1 MNDRKHV
8 TWLYEQLPSL
18 VNGKILT
25 PETAEKLRRHFG
37 EPGAGGGK
45 KLAVL
50 ILSILGAALIGAGV
64 ILLVAHNWDD
74 LSREIRT
81 VLAFIPLLAA
91 IALSGWVML
100 RRRESAAWCE
110 GSATF
115 WALTIGS
122 TISLVAQIYNIH
134 GDTARFFLTWIL
146 LGVPIVYVLRSNVAA
161 CLYLVGA
168 TAWAGC
174 AADEYTAGTSLWYW
188 GLLILPMPHMIR
200 LWYKQRYGWGSALT
214 GWVLALSLC
223 VGAGFALEG
232 TMKGSW
238 IGTYTGL
245 LALMYLAGV
254 RWFKEATTGRRSPW
268 QSVGAIGLGVVAL
281 MLTYEWPWKM
291 IQYPG
296 WHEVWAPGS
305 VLVVGNLV
313 AALLPIAAVCV
324 AGREARMAGW
334 SELDRVMVGLAPL
347 CGVIGYVFAAVYQNE
362 VVGRVLFNVYLFGLG
377 LGLLVAGLRTNKL
390 GHVNVGLL
398 ALSALIIARFFD
410 SDLSFLARG
419 VAFILVGAGFL
430 TANVVMLRRKGAM
443 AQ

>member
-1 MNDRKHV
+1 MTDRKHV
-8 TWLYEQLPSL
+8 AWLYERLPAL
-18 VNGKILT
+18 VDGKVLT

-37 EPGAGGGK
+37 EPEVTSDK

-64 ILLVAHNWDD
+64 ILLVAHNWDN

-81 VLAFIPLLAA
+81 VLAFIPLLIA
-91 IALSGWVML
+91 IALAAWVLL
-100 RRRESAAWCE
+100 RRRASAAWRE

-122 TISLVAQIYNIH
+122 TISLVAQIYNIR

-146 LGVPIVYVLRSNVAA
+146 LGLPIVYLMRSNVAA
-161 CLYLVGA
+161 CLYVIGA
-168 TAWAGC
+168 TTWVGC
-174 AADEYTAGTSLWYW
+174 AASEYKAGTALWYW
-188 GLLILPMPHMIR
+188 ALLALPMPHMIR
-200 LWYKQRYGWGSALT
+200 LWREQRYGWGSALT
-214 GWVLALSLC
+214 GWVLALFLC
-223 VGAGFALEG
+223 VGAGFTLEG
-232 TMKGSW
+232 TMKGYW

-254 RWFKEATTGRRSPW
+254 RWFKEATTGRHASW

-281 MLTYEWPWKM
+281 ILTYHQPWRE
-291 IQYPG
+291 IQSHG
-296 WHEVWAPGS
+296 WREVWASGS
-305 VLVVGNLV
+305 VLVVGNLI

-324 AGREARMAGW
+324 AGREARAARW
-334 SELDRVMVGLAPL
+334 NNLDRVMVGLAPL
-347 CGVIGYVFAAVYQNE
+347 CGVVGYVFAAACQNE
-362 VVGRVLFNVYLFGLG
+362 VVGRALFNVYLFALG
-377 LGLLVAGLRTNKL
+377 LGLLVAGLRINKL

-398 ALSALIIARFFD
+398 VLSALIIARFFE

-430 TANVVMLRRKGAM
+430 TANLMMLRRKGVAR
-443 AQ
+443 

>member
-1 MNDRKHV
+1 MKRNHAQ
-8 TWLYEQLPSL
+8 WLYGELPTL
-18 VNGKILT
+18 VSQGIV
-25 PETAEKLRRHFG
+25 PAEVAERLRRHFG
-37 EPGAGGGK
+37 EPGVSNGK

-50 ILSILGAALIGAGV
+50 VLGILGAALIGAGV

-74 LSREIRT
+74 LSRETRT
-81 VLAFIPLLAA
+81 ALAFIPLLAA
-91 IALSGWVML
+91 IALGGWVLL
-100 RRRESAAWCE
+100 RRRENTAWCE

-122 TISLVAQIYNIH
+122 TISLIAQIYNIH
-134 GDTARFFLTWIL
+134 GDTARFFLTWVL
-146 LGVPIVYVLRSNVAA
+146 LGLPIVYLLRSNVTA
-161 CLYLVGA
+161 CFYLIGA
-168 TAWAGC
+168 TTWAGC
-174 AADEYTAGTSLWYW
+174 AASEYNAGTALWYW
-188 GLLILPMPHMIR
+188 GLLVLPMPHMIR
-200 LWYKQRYGWGSALT
+200 LWREERYGWGSALT

-245 LALMYLAGV
+245 LALMYLAGG
-254 RWFKEATTGRRSPW
+254 RWFEEAPTGWHAPW
-268 QSVGAIGLGVVAL
+268 QSVGAIGLGAVAL

-291 IQYPG
+291 IQYHG

-334 SELDRVMVGLAPL
+334 SELDRMMVGLAPL
-347 CGVIGYVFAAVYQNE
+347 CGVVGYVFAAARQNE
-362 VVGRVLFNVYLFGLG
+362 VVGRVLFNVYLFALG

-430 TANVVMLRRKGAM
+430 TTNVVMLRRKGAI